1 MPLDTPATFGGAP
14 ITLQGLR
21 DSEVYN
27 EQLAYQRTGDVSS
40 KRATGPLNKS
50 QTS

>member
-1 MPLDTPATFGGAP
+1 MPVGTPATYGGAA

-27 EQLAYQRTGDVSS
+27 EYSAYQRTGEVSS

-50 QTS
+50 QAS